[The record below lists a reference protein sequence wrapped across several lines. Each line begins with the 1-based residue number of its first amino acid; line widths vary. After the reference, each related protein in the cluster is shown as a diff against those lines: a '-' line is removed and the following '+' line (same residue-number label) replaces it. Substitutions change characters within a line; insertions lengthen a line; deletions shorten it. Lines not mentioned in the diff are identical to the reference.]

1 MTPIEALQASALS
14 TWLRQSALAYPVIE
28 SFHIIGLA
36 LVVGGMAAVDM
47 AVLRRLTQ
55 GFASRLLPMVLAGFT
70 VALITG
76 SLMVLARPMDLL
88 LHPVLWIKF
97 GLLSLAATNAGVLHA
112 RNGLERLDPITRAQ
126 AALSLLLWVSI
137 VFAGRWIAYA

>member
-1 MTPIEALQASALS
+1 
-14 TWLRQSALAYPVIE
+14 
-28 SFHIIGLA
+28 
-36 LVVGGMAAVDM
+36 
-47 AVLRRLTQ
+47 
-55 GFASRLLPMVLAGFT
+55 MVLAGFT
-70 VALITG
+70 LALITG